1 MNKPKGLV
9 LKGKKNSALGAVS
22 LFAEVEEMESIH
34 VPDLP
39 DLPKELKLKDEK
51 EYTGFYI
58 TGHPLDAY
66 RDELEGLFQLGRL
79 AENPEDFDGKTVTIG
94 GLITEKVDRLT
105 KAKQEKNVH
114 LNLGRFHR
122 HRTSSS
128 IPTRVPKKV
137 ICYCNEMVW

>member
-1 MNKPKGLV
+1 
-9 LKGKKNSALGAVS
+9 
-22 LFAEVEEMESIH
+22 MESIH

-105 KAKQEKNVH
+105 KAKQEKMCTLTLEDFTGTVQVVVFPQGYQKSH
-114 LNLGRFHR
+114 MLLQRDGVVAIEGR
-122 HRTSSS
+122 
-128 IPTRVPKKV
+128 IDADEKVCNALLVP
-137 ICYCNEMVW
+137 YNY

>member
-1 MNKPKGLV
+1 MFLTCQTCPR
-9 LKGKKNSALGAVS
+9 
-22 LFAEVEEMESIH
+22 AET
-34 VPDLP
+34 
-39 DLPKELKLKDEK
+39 KDEK

-122 HRTSSS
+122 HRTVVVF
-128 IPTRVPKKV
+128 PQGYQKKSYA
-137 ICYCNEMVW
+137 IATGWCGSYRGTH